1 MQALFHAPAA
11 ESAIFAAE
19 SAPLTPFPLDAA
31 QAVAYNGSMLKALG
45 IFVRLVCSLVVL
57 FAVALYLQMPVHPL
71 SMGVA
76 PEQFVDGV
84 TLDAV
89 KSFFTSLNWVSIT
102 AGVLVL
108 CALLRLLDMAW
119 NVAFCLSIVLVLFCG
134 LWTIWGPVVALPA
147 PVQGNGYMI
156 QLCTLPQDYPVPAV
170 IVMGVFAMGW
180 LASTAPFRIA
190 FTTLVSFGLW
200 YGITCLMHWGIV
212 TRWADTPTPAQ
223 PELLAMVLA
232 NPWMIAAL
240 PGAFFLVYAVLV
252 AFFETF
258 LSPAKKKEA
267 PRAEEKPADAPEK
280 EEPVKPAAGGN
291 TPAAPVRTAA
301 KVVKPVL
308 KPAAKP
314 APAAKAA
321 PKTEEAPTPK
331 EAPKPEPTPQETPA
345 SPAPEPKPEPTPQ
358 ETPASPAP
366 EPKPEAKPAE
376 QPSAVEAKPEPETK
390 PAEAAAPAAE
400 KSDAKPAPSPEE
412 KA

>member
-1 MQALFHAPAA
+1 
-11 ESAIFAAE
+11 
-19 SAPLTPFPLDAA
+19 
-31 QAVAYNGSMLKALG
+31 MLKALG

-71 SMGVA
+71 AWTVA
-76 PEQFVDGV
+76 PDQFMDGV

-89 KSFFTSLNWVSIT
+89 AAFFTTLNWVSIT

-119 NVAFCLSIVLVLFCG
+119 NVAFCLSMVLVLFCG
-134 LWTIWGPVVALPA
+134 LWMVWGPVVALPT
-147 PVQGNGYMI
+147 PVQGNSYMT
-156 QLCTLPQDYPVPAV
+156 QLCTLPQDYPVPAI

-258 LSPAKKKEA
+258 LSSSKKKET
-267 PRAEEKPADAPEK
+267 PKTEEKPAEEKK
-280 EEPVKPAAGGN
+280 EEPQQEVKPAAKPT
-291 TPAAPVRTAA
+291 TPSAPKPAAA

-308 KPAAKP
+308 KPVTKP
-314 APAAKAA
+314 AAA
-321 PKTEEAPTPK
+321 PAPK
-331 EAPKPEPTPQETPA
+331 E
-345 SPAPEPKPEPTPQ
+345 
-358 ETPASPAP
+358 
-366 EPKPEAKPAE
+366 
-376 QPSAVEAKPEPETK
+376 EAKPEPTSESKPEAKTETK
-390 PAEAAAPAAE
+390 PDVKAEEKPAAPASDVKPEPKAE
-400 KSDAKPAPSPEE
+400 PKPEE
-412 KA
+412 KTEEKPVADKV